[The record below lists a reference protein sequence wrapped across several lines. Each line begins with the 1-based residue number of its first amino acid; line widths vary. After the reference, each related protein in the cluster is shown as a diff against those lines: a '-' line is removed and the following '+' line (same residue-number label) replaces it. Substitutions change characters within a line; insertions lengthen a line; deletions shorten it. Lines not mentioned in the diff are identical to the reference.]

1 MSSTM
6 QNKASLPVIKRLP
19 KYYRYLSNLQADGR
33 DKISSSELARMMG
46 TTASQVRQDFNCFG
60 GFGQQGYGYNVRTL
74 LSEIK
79 SILALDREHSVVIV
93 GAGNIGHALTNFE
106 GFASAGFKVLA
117 LFDVN
122 PELVGKEIKGRPV
135 YASSELE
142 DFIRTHDVDIG
153 VIAARRSAAQG
164 IADRMVQAG
173 IKGIW
178 NFVPIDLVA
187 AVPIENVHLNDSLSE
202 LSYKIEHGV
211 LND

>member
-1 MSSTM
+1 M
-6 QNKASLPVIKRLP
+6 
-19 KYYRYLSNLQADGR
+19 
-33 DKISSSELARMMG
+33 
-46 TTASQVRQDFNCFG
+46 
-60 GFGQQGYGYNVRTL
+60 RTL

-135 YASSELE
+135 YDSSELE
-142 DFIRTHDVDIG
+142 SFIRTHDVDIG

>member
-1 MSSTM
+1 MNQKKQNVSMS
-6 QNKASLPVIKRLP
+6 VIRRLP
-19 KYYRYLSNLQADGR
+19 RYYRFLSELGKNGATR
-33 DKISSSELARMMG
+33 ISSKELSEKMG
-46 TTASQVRQDFNCFG
+46 FTASQIRQDFNCFG

-79 SILALDREHSVVIV
+79 SILALDREHSAVIV

-106 GFASAGFKVLA
+106 GFSAAGFRVLA
-117 LFDVN
+117 LFDVA
-122 PELVGKEIKGRPV
+122 PELIGKEINGKPV
-135 YASSELE
+135 YDSAQLEEL
-142 DFIRTHDVDIG
+142 IRTHEIDIG
-153 VIAARRSAAQG
+153 VIAARRSAAQE
-164 IADRMVQAG
+164 IAERMVAAG

-211 LND
+211 LGD